1 MSEFP
6 RDTFAIFKTYGFL
19 IRIYSQTLNER
30 EAEKYIHSLS
40 EKILEE
46 YSKNAGSLNAEYFY
60 NQGVVSS
67 YRRRV

>member
-6 RDTFAIFKTYGFL
+6 RDTFAILQTLVFL

-30 EAEKYIHSLS
+30 EAEKYISLS

-46 YSKNAGSLNAEYFY
+46 YSKNVDLLMLSTSITK
-60 NQGVVSS
+60 VS
-67 YRRRV
+67 